1 MPANLEN
8 SAVAPQYWKRSVFI
22 PVSKKSNAKE
32 CSNYCTIVLISHASK
47 IMLKILQARLQQ
59 YMNSELSDVQARFK
73 RQRNQRSNC
82 QHPLD
87 HRKIKRVSEKAS
99 TSALLTLPK
108 PLTLWNT
115 TNFGKFW
122 KNGNTRPLD
131 LPPEK
136 PIYRSISNSSNWTW
150 NNRLVP
156 NQKRS
161 MPMLYIVTLL
171 I

>member
-1 MPANLEN
+1 MSPNLEN
-8 SAVAPQYWKRSVFI
+8 SAVATGQEKVG
-22 PVSKKSNAKE
+22 VHSNPKE
-32 CSNYCTIVLISHASK
+32 RQCQKMLKLLHNCTISHASK

-161 MPMLYIVTLL
+161 ISRLYIVTLL